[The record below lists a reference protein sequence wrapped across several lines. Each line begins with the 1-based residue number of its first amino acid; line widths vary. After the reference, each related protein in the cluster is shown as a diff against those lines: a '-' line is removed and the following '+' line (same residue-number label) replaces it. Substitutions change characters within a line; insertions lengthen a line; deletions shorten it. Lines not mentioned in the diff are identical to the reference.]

1 MSDEAQLPNG
11 SEDLPTKK
19 PSAVVKPL
27 MELQPA
33 KENDGN
39 TLLGNRF
46 LCRGGGGLLIGPTG
60 IGKSTAII
68 QMGICW
74 SVGKECFSIAPAQ
87 PLKILY
93 IQSENDEGDLCE
105 MRDGVLEHLKL
116 NPEKRERLDRNFT
129 CVFESSRAGGDFIRE
144 TLEPLLQKHSPDL
157 VILDPALAYIGGNA
171 SEQETVGTFL
181 RNLLNPVLQTHK
193 CGVLIVHHTP
203 KPNGDGKAKNKLATD
218 FAYAGLGSVEWSNC
232 ARFILV
238 LSARQ
243 ENGVRELRV
252 AKRARLGWKDA
263 LGQPCFTRLLRQN
276 PEGGALYYAELSPEE
291 AMAMDGKLTPLQQFL
306 RSGIFAVPGE
316 EIAKDA
322 LIAKIAEK
330 KICGLNTARRLVV
343 ELLISEGYV
352 EEFEKPRSTGRPQ
365 KWLRRTQ
372 KEVGKLSFASHVAVT
387 ELVAGKL
394 QTAPPAVCN

>member
-19 PSAVVKPL
+19 PDAVVKSL

-39 TLLGNRF
+39 TLLGKRF

-74 SVGKECFSIAPAQ
+74 SVGRECFSIAPPQ

-93 IQSENDEGDLCE
+93 IQAENDEGDLCE

-116 NPEKRERLDRNFT
+116 NPEELKTLDRNFT
-129 CVFESSRAGGDFIRE
+129 CASESCRTGEDFITE
-144 TLEPLLQKHSPDL
+144 TLERLLKKRSPDL

-171 SEQETVGTFL
+171 SEQETVGSFL

-193 CGVLIVHHTP
+193 CGILVVHHTP
-203 KPNGDGKAKNKLATD
+203 KPNGDGKGKNKVATD
-218 FAYAGLGSVEWSNC
+218 FAYAGLGSAEWANW

-238 LSARQ
+238 LSARH
-243 ENGVRELRV
+243 ESGVRELRV

-263 LGQPCFTRLLRQN
+263 VGEPCFTRLLRQN
-276 PEGGALYYAELSPEE
+276 SEGGALYYTELSPEE
-291 AMAMDGKLTPLQQFL
+291 AMAMDGKLTPLQRFL
-306 RSGIFAVPGE
+306 QSGILALPGQ
-316 EIAKDA
+316 EISKNA
-322 LIAKIAEK
+322 LIAKIAERRFAVW
-330 KICGLNTARRLVV
+330 TRLVN
-343 ELLISEGYV
+343 
-352 EEFEKPRSTGRPQ
+352 
-365 KWLRRTQ
+365 KWWN
-372 KEVGKLSFASHVAVT
+372 F
-387 ELVAGKL
+387 
-394 QTAPPAVCN
+394 

>member
-1 MSDEAQLPNG
+1 
-11 SEDLPTKK
+11 
-19 PSAVVKPL
+19 
-27 MELQPA
+27 
-33 KENDGN
+33 
-39 TLLGNRF
+39 
-46 LCRGGGGLLIGPTG
+46 
-60 IGKSTAII
+60 
-68 QMGICW
+68 MGICW
-74 SVGKECFSIAPAQ
+74 SVGRECFSIAPAQ

-116 NPEKRERLDRNFT
+116 KRKERKRLDRNFT
-129 CVFESSRAGGDFIRE
+129 CVFESSRTGGDFITE

-218 FAYAGLGSVEWSNC
+218 FAYAGLGSVEWSNW

-263 LGQPCFTRLLRQN
+263 LGKPCFTRLLRQN
-276 PEGGALYYAELSPEE
+276 SEGGALYYAELSPEE

-316 EIAKDA
+316 EIAKEA
-322 LIAKIAEK
+322 LIAKITNE
-330 KICGLNTARRLVV
+330 KICGLGKARKEVLP
-343 ELLISEGYV
+343 LLISDGLV
-352 EEFEKPRSTGRPQ
+352 EEFGKPRSGARSE
-365 KWLRRTQ
+365 KWLRCTNKQRNGT
-372 KEVGKLSFASHVAVT
+372 SFVSVERHQ
-387 ELVAGKL
+387 L
-394 QTAPPAVCN
+394 PS